1 MEIQKILD
9 KLQDFDLSEISIA
22 PGPTHI
28 HTHKMIKPGQARFFP
43 ACLYVG
49 YVSELPPALEDG
61 GQANLICIQDC
72 DLPSGLTHSGDVNLY
87 LTPPGTNQFDILNRV
102 ADILIDEATVT
113 AAMRRILDSLYI
125 GEGLQGLV
133 DVACEVFE
141 NPLFINDPAYK
152 IIAMSHN
159 TVFKDKNLEEE
170 KELGYIHPENV
181 TAMRRASLIETGSRR
196 EGGLYYSRR
205 PEKNESW
212 IIADVQLHGITVGTV
227 ALVDN
232 NRPFR
237 ELDWELLERFRKILA
252 VEMEK
257 NDFYQNNRGVM
268 YNYFLGDLLSGKIQ
282 DNKTIFQR
290 AHILNWKMYQWFQMM
305 VIVDN
310 GKDHSE
316 LRLQP
321 IADNIRRF
329 IPDCR
334 WTIHQHNL
342 VVFLSR
348 PNKEILTQTEQER
361 LEQFFTDNS
370 LYAGLSLPFEDLMD
384 ASKRYQQAM
393 RSVDIGVYIKRSG
406 HIYHYEDMIIYYAA
420 RLALR
425 HNNLRDFCPEE
436 VSVLEAYDKETGSEL
451 LKTLDRFL
459 LYVDDPVT
467 AANSLNIH
475 RNTLLYRINK
485 IKKLTGLDLKNG
497 NQRLRIQFYLKL
509 AEYQRGGW
517 RDSGAFP

>member
-257 NDFYQNNRGVM
+257 
-268 YNYFLGDLLSGKIQ
+268 
-282 DNKTIFQR
+282 KTIFTKTTGALCTTTSWEICSAEKYR
-290 AHILNWKMYQWFQMM
+290 
-305 VIVDN
+305 
-310 GKDHSE
+310 
-316 LRLQP
+316 
-321 IADNIRRF
+321 
-329 IPDCR
+329 
-334 WTIHQHNL
+334 TT
-342 VVFLSR
+342 R
-348 PNKEILTQTEQER
+348 P
-361 LEQFFTDNS
+361 FF
-370 LYAGLSLPFEDLMD
+370 
-384 ASKRYQQAM
+384 
-393 RSVDIGVYIKRSG
+393 SG
-406 HIYHYEDMIIYYAA
+406 
-420 RLALR
+420 RT
-425 HNNLRDFCPEE
+425 
-436 VSVLEAYDKETGSEL
+436 S
-451 LKTLDRFL
+451 
-459 LYVDDPVT
+459 
-467 AANSLNIH
+467 
-475 RNTLLYRINK
+475 
-485 IKKLTGLDLKNG
+485 
-497 NQRLRIQFYLKL
+497 
-509 AEYQRGGW
+509 
-517 RDSGAFP
+517 